1 MKELDKKLV
10 AAKEIGAEEKN
21 EISNLNENVEGNDS
35 KIHRYFHNFHHFHD
49 NLIKLSVLNSMYF
62 ELFEW
67 C

>member
-10 AAKEIGAEEKN
+10 AAKELGAEEKN

-35 KIHRYFHNFHHFHD
+35 NIHFLLFRNTY
-49 NLIKLSVLNSMYF
+49 LMKLRDFTTYY
-62 ELFEW
+62 ELSEW